1 MTITKEIGDIL
12 TSVDTP
18 TISNALDIYRGD
30 RSVDDF
36 TQLPFVS
43 SNTKLKP
50 VIGIA
55 RTAKIKAS
63 APSSLKPEQVSDLR
77 VKYYEYM
84 AHKPSNQEIR
94 NLCVIEDLDWPKTIG
109 SFWGEVNVSVHKGL
123 GLAGTLTNG
132 LLRDLDEIDKDYMVL
147 ASAIGPSHAYVHV
160 VEFGVDVNI
169 SGLNIKD
176 GDIIHADQHGA
187 VKVPPE
193 SLNMLPRAIEF
204 MHKKESHIIQA
215 AKKDDFD
222 IEKLKVAWSK
232 ANSEKF
238 E

>member
-12 TSVDTP
+12 TSEDTP

-84 AHKPSNQEIR
+84 AYKPSNQEIR

-109 SFWGEVNVSVHKGL
+109 SFWGEVNVSIHKGL

-169 SGLNIKD
+169 SGLNIKN

>member
-84 AHKPSNQEIR
+84 AYKPSNQKIR

-109 SFWGEVNVSVHKGL
+109 SFWGEVNVSIHKGL

-169 SGLNIKD
+169 SGLNIKN

>member
-84 AHKPSNQEIR
+84 AYKPSNQKIR

-169 SGLNIKD
+169 SGLNIKN